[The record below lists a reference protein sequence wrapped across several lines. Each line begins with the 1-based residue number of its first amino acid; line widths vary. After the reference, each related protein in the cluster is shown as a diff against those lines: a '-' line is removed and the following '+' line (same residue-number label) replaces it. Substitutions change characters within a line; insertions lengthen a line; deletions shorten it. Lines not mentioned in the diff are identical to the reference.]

1 MIMTKVRESEKHLKE
16 LKREKLIQTITNEWG
31 FTYSDGKFNP
41 TCHYSGFWYKDLGND
56 TFLIICYACNRPDIA
71 LYIFDLFRCVYPA
84 NAKLGYSKPLWEPQK
99 LKLGIDLG
107 QDKQKIEKVL
117 RNPIEITESE
127 LWEE

>member
-1 MIMTKVRESEKHLKE
+1 MTKIKKLLNESIKDE
-16 LKREKLIQTITNEWG
+16 LIRTITDEWG
-31 FTYSDGKFNP
+31 FIYNEGKFAP

>member
-1 MIMTKVRESEKHLKE
+1 MTKIRLKE
-16 LKREKLIQTITNEWG
+16 KLLNESIKDELIRTITDEWG
-31 FTYSDGKFNP
+31 FIYNEGKFDP

-84 NAKLGYSKPLWEPQK
+84 NAKLGYSQPLLEPQK
-99 LKLGIDLG
+99 LKLGIDLE
-107 QDKQKIEKVL
+107 QDKLKIEKVL
-117 RNPIEITESE
+117 RNPIEITEIE

>member
-1 MIMTKVRESEKHLKE
+1 MAKIKKLLNESIKDE
-16 LKREKLIQTITNEWG
+16 LIRTITDEWG
-31 FTYSDGKFNP
+31 FIYNEGKFPP

-99 LKLGIDLG
+99 LKLGINLE